1 MGKIVGCG
9 LGAKVMKYSGKESLQ
24 VGVGMIARAEVALIV
39 ATQGLQRGIINDA
52 TFTSVVLLV
61 VVSTIV
67 TPPLLKL
74 LFSREKP
81 PLSGEET
88 TAGVKS

>member
-1 MGKIVGCG
+1 MQRW
-9 LGAKVMKYSGKESLQ
+9 L
-24 VGVGMIARAEVALIV
+24 LIV

-74 LFSREKP
+74 LFSRESRRSVERK
-81 PLSGEET
+81 LQLVSNHSGK
-88 TAGVKS
+88 GGFCMYVVSLY